1 MTDTTVLALVGTGSL
16 ARAFCYSLAVAAT
29 SPIRVVILGR
39 NIDKTHEAAY
49 VSSTRAAL
57 SGAPVVF
64 EARKSSLTSNEA
76 LAETL
81 GQIVPN
87 GVLVAASTQSP
98 WERQS
103 SPSKWTEFLE
113 KAGFGVTLPF
123 QAEAALRV
131 ARAAPEGTWVINAC
145 FPDAVN
151 PLAAALDLPLWCGVG
166 NAALLAA
173 SAQAALGLSDQ
184 RDLRMLAHHSHLYP
198 PRDDQ
203 PEARAWLADE
213 DREEDRELEDV
224 GDLLAAQRAAGRAE
238 LNQVTGLAAAR
249 LVAALVAG
257 HDVATHLPGPLGL
270 PGGYPVHA
278 SLASGIRLRLPYGVE
293 EKEAV
298 EFNQRAALRDG
309 VVVEDGRVT
318 FAPAAREQLAAA
330 APDLADGFPVTDLEP
345 VTAAFE
351 QLRTRLRRV
360 AANRQDTG
368 REPA

>member
-1 MTDTTVLALVGTGSL
+1 M
-16 ARAFCYSLAVAAT
+16 
-29 SPIRVVILGR
+29 
-39 NIDKTHEAAY
+39 
-49 VSSTRAAL
+49 
-57 SGAPVVF
+57 
-64 EARKSSLTSNEA
+64 TSNEA

-98 WERQS
+98 WERQN

-131 ARAAPEGTWVINAC
+131 ARAAPAGTWVINAC

-151 PLAAALDLPLWCGVG
+151 PLAAALGLPLWCGIG

-198 PRDDQ
+198 PRDGH
-203 PEARAWLADE
+203 PEARAWLGDE
-213 DREEDRELEDV
+213 DRGGDRHEDRGGDRGAGREEDRELADV
-224 GDLLAAQRAAGRAE
+224 GGLLAAQRAAGRAE
-238 LNQVTGLAAAR
+238 LNHVTGLASAR
-249 LVAALVAG
+249 LVAALIAG
-257 HDVATHLPGPLGL
+257 HDVPTHLPGPLGL

-298 EFNQRAALRDG
+298 DFNQRAALRDG

-318 FAPAAREQLAAA
+318 FAPAAREQLAAV

-345 VTAAFE
+345 ATAALE
-351 QLRTRLRRV
+351 QLRTRLRR
-360 AANRQDTG
+360 AAAGRQDTG

>member
-1 MTDTTVLALVGTGSL
+1 M
-16 ARAFCYSLAVAAT
+16 
-29 SPIRVVILGR
+29 
-39 NIDKTHEAAY
+39 
-49 VSSTRAAL
+49 
-57 SGAPVVF
+57 
-64 EARKSSLTSNEA
+64 TSNEA

-98 WERQS
+98 WERQN
-103 SPSKWTEFLE
+103 SPSKWTEFLG

-131 ARAAPEGTWVINAC
+131 ARAVPAGTWVINAC

-151 PLAAALDLPLWCGVG
+151 PLAAALGLPLWCGVG

-184 RDLRMLAHHSHLYP
+184 RELRMLAHHSHLYP
-198 PRDDQ
+198 PRDDH
-203 PEARAWLADE
+203 PEARAWLGDG
-213 DREEDRELEDV
+213 EEDRELEDV
-224 GDLLAAQRAAGRAE
+224 GGLLAAQRAAGRAE
-238 LNQVTGLAAAR
+238 LNHVTGLAAAR

-257 HDVATHLPGPLGL
+257 HDVPTHLPGPLGL

-278 SLASGIRLRLPYGVE
+278 SLAAGVRLRLPYGVE

-298 EFNQRAALRDG
+298 DFNQRAALRDG

-318 FAPAAREQLAAA
+318 FAPAAREQLAAV
-330 APDLADGFPVTDLEP
+330 APDLAGGFPVTDLEP
-345 VTAAFE
+345 ATAALD
-351 QLRTRLRRV
+351 QLRTRLRR
-360 AANRQDTG
+360 AAAGRQDTG